1 MIQSENI
8 QDVLNTDIRTPIPDA
23 IVSKI
28 ISRPPFVNVPGVS
41 NIRDLSYENNLRQG
55 FVYRSGNLAD
65 ILDAGK
71 AFLVD
76 ELKIT
81 TIFDLRDQGERERA
95 PSPEIEGIK
104 TIWMPYGARPAS
116 LNLKDFA
123 GEDQGDTGFV
133 KMYTGIL
140 EAASPAFT
148 EIFKHIRDKPN
159 DPFIFHCSGEFI
171 PDHMARDL
179 LPFELLLTKSK
190 SSAGKDRTGVLS
202 ALILLLIDR
211 PREEIIR
218 DYMLTRAAL
227 ENVRENLTQAL
238 ALHFGTDHLSP
249 EAIGMLELSGVRA
262 HAMAAFLKTF
272 ESTYGGVEG
281 YLTKALFFSPE
292 DIRKMRHNLMAEHEL
307 N

>member
-1 MIQSENI
+1 MIQPDNV

-28 ISRPPFVNVPGVS
+28 ISQPPFVNVPGVS
-41 NIRDLSYENNLRQG
+41 NIRDLSLDNNLRQG
-55 FVYRSGNLAD
+55 FVYRSGNVAD

-71 AFLVD
+71 AVLVD
-76 ELKIT
+76 ELKVT
-81 TIFDLRDQGERERA
+81 TIFDLRNQGERERV
-95 PSPEIEGIK
+95 PSPEIEGIE
-104 TIWMPYGARPAS
+104 TVWLPYGARPAS

-159 DPFIFHCSGEFI
+159 DPFLVHC
-171 PDHMARDL
+171 
-179 LPFELLLTKSK
+179 
-190 SSAGKDRTGVLS
+190 SAGKDRTGVLS

-211 PREEIIR
+211 PHEEIIR

-227 ENVRENLTQAL
+227 EHVRENLTQAL

-249 EAIGMLELSGVRA
+249 EAVGMLELSGVRA

-292 DIRKMRHNLMAEHEL
+292 DIGKMRHNLMAEQKL